1 MTLEIQNITKSFG
14 RGQAETQVLKGIDF
28 NVDNGEFVILKGAS
42 GSGKTTLLTILG
54 GLLTANDGQILYNN
68 APLFSAQSKPAA
80 LRLTEIGFIFQS
92 AHLVPY
98 LKVQDQ
104 LITIGVE
111 AGMTKKKLELKLKCC
126 SIV

>member
-54 GLLTANDGQILYNN
+54 L
-68 APLFSAQSKPAA
+68 S
-80 LRLTEIGFIFQS
+80 
-92 AHLVPY
+92 
-98 LKVQDQ
+98 
-104 LITIGVE
+104 LIHI
-111 AGMTKKKLELKLKCC
+111 
-126 SIV
+126 